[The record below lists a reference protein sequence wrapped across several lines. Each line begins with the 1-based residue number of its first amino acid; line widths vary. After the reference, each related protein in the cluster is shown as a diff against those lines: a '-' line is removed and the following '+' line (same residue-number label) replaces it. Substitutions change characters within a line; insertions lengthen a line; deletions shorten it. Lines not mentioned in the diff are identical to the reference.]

1 MSKVS
6 QPESLQRAFCQD
18 AAAGSRK
25 VARVKESSAPGGAGP
40 AQLLRIGPAGEPGAW
55 N

>member
-1 MSKVS
+1 MSKVVQS
-6 QPESLQRAFCQD
+6 ESLQGAFCQD

-25 VARVKESSAPGGAGP
+25 VARVKESSAPGGARP
-40 AQLLRIGPAGEPGAW
+40 AQLPVIGPAGEPGTW

>member
-1 MSKVS
+1 MSEVS
-6 QPESLQRAFCQD
+6 QSESLQRAFCQA

-40 AQLLRIGPAGEPGAW
+40 AQLPGIGPAGEPGTW